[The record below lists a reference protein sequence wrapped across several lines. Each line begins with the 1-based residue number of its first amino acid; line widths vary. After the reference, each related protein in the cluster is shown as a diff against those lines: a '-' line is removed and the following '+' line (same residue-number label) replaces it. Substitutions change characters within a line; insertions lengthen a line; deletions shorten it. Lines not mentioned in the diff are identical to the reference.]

1 MVLAIRGVSS
11 NNNISLSN
19 YSLTTQIII
28 INLFTS
34 IIGLIFLFL
43 FNYIL
48 LLNNES
54 LDNQIANIKNDLYQV
69 GDYLSEKSV
78 IRIPQFKVESCLRS
92 KDHQIVIA
100 PKCLENNRQTY
111 EFSET
116 SDLQLDPTS
125 TQKYILD
132 NYLNKTNSIKV
143 YDDTW
148 IKFADTEDIYVSS
161 DIIEVDIGTDIEEY
175 SNNLNLYIQYKNH
188 YLRYFNYFQEYF
200 NRTKIQKGISKYSD
214 NSRITK
220 YKGDILLVKETI
232 IKQSNLSYVFED
244 DSNNIIIVH
253 SSPIKK
259 DDSIYGVV
267 LVSGILNKE
276 NNEVGLISFNLINL
290 FIIIICIMF
299 FLSILFSQSIVSP
312 IKTLS
317 KIVRIERDKSKK
329 NKNKLFYPQRLDE
342 IGILSND
349 IHSMSKD
356 LKNRINEIEDFTA
369 DVSHEL
375 KNPLASLKSS
385 NELLINNKITA
396 EKKSLILKNMQKDIE
411 RMNTLITDI
420 SRYTLTGIELESEL
434 FYRFDIVDFLEEFLK
449 SYPSHSKDIKIKFE
463 FENKP
468 SMIYASK
475 DKLAQVFINLID
487 NSFSYSPRN
496 SEILIHQK
504 NLNKDVIILIS
515 DQGQG
520 MTQDLKNKIFER
532 FYTDRTS
539 NKDQHTGLGL
549 SIAKKI
555 IENFSGSIKLINV
568 NSQKYLGACFE
579 INLPLKD

>member
-1 MVLAIRGVSS
+1 
-11 NNNISLSN
+11 
-19 YSLTTQIII
+19 
-28 INLFTS
+28 
-34 IIGLIFLFL
+34 
-43 FNYIL
+43 
-48 LLNNES
+48 
-54 LDNQIANIKNDLYQV
+54 
-69 GDYLSEKSV
+69 
-78 IRIPQFKVESCLRS
+78 
-92 KDHQIVIA
+92 
-100 PKCLENNRQTY
+100 
-111 EFSET
+111 
-116 SDLQLDPTS
+116 
-125 TQKYILD
+125 
-132 NYLNKTNSIKV
+132 
-143 YDDTW
+143 
-148 IKFADTEDIYVSS
+148 
-161 DIIEVDIGTDIEEY
+161 
-175 SNNLNLYIQYKNH
+175 
-188 YLRYFNYFQEYF
+188 
-200 NRTKIQKGISKYSD
+200 
-214 NSRITK
+214 
-220 YKGDILLVKETI
+220 
-232 IKQSNLSYVFED
+232 
-244 DSNNIIIVH
+244 
-253 SSPIKK
+253 
-259 DDSIYGVV
+259 
-267 LVSGILNKE
+267 
-276 NNEVGLISFNLINL
+276 
-290 FIIIICIMF
+290 MF

-385 NELLINNKITA
+385 NELLINNKINA

-449 SYPSHSKDIKIKFE
+449 SYPSNSKDIKIKFE

-496 SEILIHQK
+496 SEILINQK

-520 MTQDLKNKIFER
+520 ITQRLKNKIFER

-555 IENFSGSIKLINV
+555 IESFSGSIKLINV

>member
-28 INLFTS
+28 INLFAS

-48 LLNNES
+48 LSNNKS

-259 DDSIYGVV
+259 NDSIYGVV

-329 NKNKLFYPQRLDE
+329 SKNELFYPQRLDE

-396 EKKSLILKNMQKDIE
+396 DKKSLILKNMQKDIE

-520 MTQDLKNKIFER
+520 ITQHLKNKIFER

-555 IENFSGSIKLINV
+555 IESFSGSIKLINV

>member
-28 INLFTS
+28 INLF
-34 IIGLIFLFL
+34 
-43 FNYIL
+43 
-48 LLNNES
+48 
-54 LDNQIANIKNDLYQV
+54 
-69 GDYLSEKSV
+69 
-78 IRIPQFKVESCLRS
+78 IPQFKVESCLRS

-175 SNNLNLYIQYKNH
+175 SNNLNLYIQYKNY

-555 IENFSGSIKLINV
+555 IESFSGSIKLINV